1 MIENLEDV
9 FSISM
14 KPSLNSVYTISP
26 FMLSIFNTT
35 VHSADFSI
43 TLKVRFVNYFILF
56 PFFFVKARGLEHLT
70 KSKICHSTPSIVKS
84 PGTLG

>member
-1 MIENLEDV
+1 LIANFKDV

-14 KPSLNSVYTISP
+14 KPSLNSVCIISP
-26 FMLSIFNTT
+26 FKLSIFKTT

-43 TLKVRFVNYFILF
+43 TLKVRLLNYLF
-56 PFFFVKARGLEHLT
+56 PFFLVKAKGLEHLT
-70 KSKICHSTPSIVKS
+70 KSNICHSTPSIVKS

>member
-9 FSISM
+9 FSNSM
-14 KPSLNSVYTISP
+14 KPSLNSVCTISP
-26 FMLSIFNTT
+26 FKLSIFKTT

-43 TLKVRFVNYFILF
+43 TLKVRLLNYLTLF
-56 PFFFVKARGLEHLT
+56 PFFLVKAKGLEHLT
-70 KSKICHSTPSIVKS
+70 KSNICHSTPSIVKS